1 MTKHLSIAL
10 TLFLLATLVL
20 SSFPNATS
28 MARAATAEHRVATAV
43 QNPQPNFDYLFQY
56 TSFSGAVYQR
66 RAYDGRHIR
75 YALPDSWVT
84 SNALSTIQIR
94 KLIDLTDI
102 YYEEFAE
109 IIGSE
114 PQGEGLL
121 TIAVLPTGIMAG
133 HAGRGFKGI
142 ELSDTELSSVLQNL
156 DADTLSPE
164 LIHEMAH
171 VFEVY
176 LLWLDLG
183 YADSSHAWTSFW
195 IPFIQSY
202 SRTGSLQLDA
212 DSLLQKKLTEYTLL
226 WDTSGTTW
234 QQCVRNGNAC
244 AAISANA
251 AWAGLLLRYTKLHGP
266 SALKRVF
273 AYIKNYASSHP
284 ATGEHPT
291 NPQTPEERN
300 DLLVQALTA
309 GAQANILCE
318 IDAWHWFVTPE
329 VRATITQNYPQPNLL
344 CADSDNDGFSPLQG
358 DYNDINAAVKPTA
371 IETLNSLDDDCDEI
385 TDDIL
390 ITEAADF
397 PNSPQNAPV
406 VSPPA
411 KVRAHASPSD
421 NDVVLVDTS
430 NFTLPQAIRFNL
442 QSPNTFVGYI
452 RVQPVDLKGS
462 SQSFSVAGGG
472 AQTLIL
478 PRATLWAVN
487 IQNATASESDY
498 TLTMEKAPLSSNI
511 VHVNAAAN
519 PSNQTLEI
527 RATIDRSLIPSN
539 IVPNAVRFWIGPSG
553 FTLSAPLT
561 PTATST
567 AITVSL
573 PQGTGP
579 FSVRAQLLRD
589 NTPIMK
595 PSADLWLERGTGDPS
610 TTISD
615 LSIQLAS
622 TVPPV
627 ITAQQDFN
635 LSFVLTNNG
644 PGPAQN
650 VTVSVPLPPG
660 VAFRI
665 SAASAGN
672 TQVQGNNILFT
683 IPQLDGREM
692 AGLSIAATNVSA
704 QGNLTLSATAN
715 AFTSDPIQSNNCATT
730 TAYFSS
736 PSPTPTPTPI
746 PTPTPA
752 ASPSPS
758 PTPTSTPSATPSP
771 SPTANPSP
779 TPTPT
784 PTPAATPSP
793 SPSPSPTPSPAPIQ
807 DLQLLLDQA
816 GPLPFQAAALDS
828 LLFMRDPFPIVNR
841 NDLLNFGTDRNT
853 RVVVFV
859 KNLPTTNLDSA
870 SVVVSLTDNSNQVFD
885 LTAEDVRYLSDFGFT
900 QVTFRLPDSAAAG
913 TCTLTIKLGNHAS
926 NPGTIRIRNS
936 L

>member
-1 MTKHLSIAL
+1 MTKHLSITL

-20 SSFPNATS
+20 SSFPTRTS
-28 MARAATAEHRVATAV
+28 IASAATAEHRVTTAV

-56 TSFSGAVYQR
+56 TSFSGAMYQR
-66 RAYDGRHIR
+66 RGYDGRHVR

-84 SNALSTIQIR
+84 TNALSTIQIR

-142 ELSDTELSSVLQNL
+142 ELSEAELSSVLQNL

-183 YADSSHAWTSFW
+183 YSDSSHAWTSFW
-195 IPFIQSY
+195 IPFIQYY

-212 DSLLQKKLTEYTLL
+212 VSLLQKKLTEYTLP
-226 WDTSGTTW
+226 WDTSGATW

-244 AAISANA
+244 TSITANT

-266 SALKRVF
+266 SALKRAF
-273 AYIKNYASSHP
+273 AYIKNYAISHP
-284 ATGEHPT
+284 ATGENPT
-291 NPQTPEERN
+291 NPKTPEERN
-300 DLLVQALTA
+300 DLLVQALTV

-318 IDAWHWFVTPE
+318 IDAWHWFITPE
-329 VRATITQNYPQPNLL
+329 VRATIAQNYPQPSLL

-358 DYNDINAAVKPTA
+358 DCNDTNAAIKPTA
-371 IETLNSLDDDCDEI
+371 IETLNGLDDDCDEI
-385 TDDIL
+385 IDDIL

-397 PNSPQNAPV
+397 PNPPQNAPV
-406 VSPPA
+406 LSLPA
-411 KVRAHASPSD
+411 KIRGHASPSD
-421 NDVVLVDTS
+421 NDVLLVDTS
-430 NFTLPQAIRFNL
+430 SFTLPQAIRFNL

-478 PRATLWAVN
+478 PRPTLWAIN
-487 IQNATASESDY
+487 IQNAIASESDY

-511 VHVNAAAN
+511 VHVNATAN

-527 RATIDRSLIPSN
+527 RATIDRSQIPPN
-539 IVPNAVRFWIGPSG
+539 TFPNAVRFWIGPSG

-567 AITVSL
+567 TITVSL

-610 TTISD
+610 TTLSD

-627 ITAQQDFN
+627 ITAQQDFS

-644 PGPAQN
+644 PSPAQN

-660 VAFRI
+660 LALRNT
-665 SAASAGN
+665 AASAGN
-672 TQVQGNNILFT
+672 AQIQGNNILFT
-683 IPQLDGREM
+683 IPQLDGREVS
-692 AGLSIAATNVSA
+692 GLSLAV
-704 QGNLTLSATAN
+704 
-715 AFTSDPIQSNNCATT
+715 
-730 TAYFSS
+730 
-736 PSPTPTPTPI
+736 
-746 PTPTPA
+746 
-752 ASPSPS
+752 
-758 PTPTSTPSATPSP
+758 
-771 SPTANPSP
+771 
-779 TPTPT
+779 
-784 PTPAATPSP
+784 
-793 SPSPSPTPSPAPIQ
+793 
-807 DLQLLLDQA
+807 
-816 GPLPFQAAALDS
+816 
-828 LLFMRDPFPIVNR
+828 
-841 NDLLNFGTDRNT
+841 
-853 RVVVFV
+853 
-859 KNLPTTNLDSA
+859 
-870 SVVVSLTDNSNQVFD
+870 
-885 LTAEDVRYLSDFGFT
+885 
-900 QVTFRLPDSAAAG
+900 
-913 TCTLTIKLGNHAS
+913 
-926 NPGTIRIRNS
+926 
-936 L
+936 